1 MNKLPETV
9 DAKFS
14 ELFVTLHHATDDLK
28 LAGAE
33 ANLNGD
39 FSQVTHVNE
48 LCLKLQ
54 ALDADIKSI
63 VKNFDKKYN
72 VRSSRNAPSRKKN
85 RNRTRKPS
93 SRLRVIV
100 ADKVIEEL
108 TIKET
113 FVKTLQVF
121 GLNRVAKLNKIMSN
135 APLIARKPVV
145 NSYQNQKKCDGWYV
159 TTHVNKQTASAM
171 LKEIGQELNIPV
183 KFEDC

>member
-9 DAKFS
+9 ATKFS

-39 FSQVTHVNE
+39 FSQVTHLNE

-54 ALDADIKSI
+54 SLDTEIKAI
-63 VKNFDKKYN
+63 VNNFDTKYN
-72 VRSSRNAPSRKKN
+72 TRSSKNATFRKKN

-93 SRLRVIV
+93 SRIRVKV
-100 ADKVIEEL
+100 ADKMIEEP

-135 APLIARKPVV
+135 APLIARTPVV
-145 NSYQNQKKCDGWYV
+145 NSYQNQKNVMDG
-159 TTHVNKQTASAM
+159 M
-171 LKEIGQELNIPV
+171 LQLM
-183 KFEDC
+183 